1 VASVVKSRILV
12 IGAGFAGGVISRELA
27 DTGLSDITL
36 IDKRNHIAGNAYDPL
51 DTKTG
56 ARYHKYGPHIFHTNS
71 AEIADYLSRFSQ
83 WEPYLHRVEAVLPTG
98 RSAPMPINRDTLN
111 MHFGLALANETEVKA
126 FLDEVRTP
134 IENPENARDYLYSV
148 YGAELT
154 ELFFGSYTR
163 KMWNLELSE
172 MPKSV
177 VARLPA
183 RYSDN
188 PHYFNDK
195 YQMMPANGYLDLFN
209 NMLDHDNIEVRL
221 NTPFEKG
228 MEADYTHV
236 FNSMPIDEYFDNE
249 FGPLPYRSIKFEHR
263 YGESWEYDV
272 PTVNFTDT
280 GKYTR
285 KTAWALYPGCG
296 GEVGKHVTYEEPCSY
311 EENNFERYYP
321 IKTVDGWPQ
330 RRYKQYEELAKKQ
343 KNMTFIGRCGQYVYY
358 DMHQVVANSLTIAK
372 RFLESTP

>member
-1 VASVVKSRILV
+1 M
-12 IGAGFAGGVISRELA
+12 IGAGFAGSVIARELA
-27 DTGLSDITL
+27 ESDLNDITL
-36 IDKRNHIAGNAYDPL
+36 IDKRNHIAGNAHDPV

-71 AEIADYLSRFSQ
+71 AEIVDYLSRFSQ
-83 WEPYLHRVEAVLPTG
+83 WEPYLHRVKAVLPSG

-111 MHFGLALANETEVKA
+111 TQFGLALANEIEVKA

-134 IENPENARDYLYSV
+134 IENPGNARDYLYSV
-148 YGAELT
+148 YGTELT
-154 ELFFGSYTR
+154 ELFFASYTR

-172 MPKSV
+172 MPKSL
-177 VARLPA
+177 VARLPV

-195 YQMMPANGYLDLFN
+195 YQMMPAKGYLGLFN

-296 GEVGKHVTYEEPCSY
+296 GEAGKHVTYEEPCSF

-372 RFLESTP
+372 RFIDSTSTT